1 MDNQIQMM
9 KKILDLSY
17 EEKHNSHQ
25 GRIIIKSQILEPELL
40 GQLWAAGPRDHICR
54 RLYGVDVAGCFIS
67 NSRGY
72 IDGRFFL
79 NFVDQNGDDIKGQTQ
94 RKKYMKTFEETFSR
108 QMILFQEVLESF
120 LLDDENGYL
129 AYIDLLESGK
139 IVKPEDTIKFFR
151 KFMRKINIRT
161 AEDDKA
167 SAKKAAEIAKRTNH
181 Q

>member
-1 MDNQIQMM
+1 MMEKIQNM
-9 KKILDLSY
+9 SY
-17 EEKHNSHQ
+17 EEKHDSHQ
-25 GRIIIKSQILEPELL
+25 GRIIIKNQILEPELL

-72 IDGRFFL
+72 TVGKFFL
-79 NFVDQNGDDIKGQTQ
+79 NFVDQNGNDIKGQSQ
-94 RKKYMKTFEETFSR
+94 RKKYMRTFEETFSR

-129 AYIDLLESGK
+129 VYIDLLESGK
-139 IVKPEDTIKFFR
+139 IAKPEDTTKFFR

-167 SAKKAAEIAKRTNH
+167 SAKKAAEIAKKASH